1 MPETKGKKTS
11 AKKVMAR
18 KTSARKAA
26 AKKGTA
32 KKATARKATAKEATA
47 KQATAKKATAE
58 KATAK
63 KTSAKK
69 ATAKGAPP
77 ERDTAKKGAAKKS
90 TPQRRAPKTRAETK
104 AAGKTATAKKSP
116 PKRARKRK
124 VETIVFFGTP
134 EFAVPTLDALAAAGR
149 TPALV
154 VSRPAKAAGRG
165 KKAQDPPVAAW
176 AKERGIEVVQPE
188 SVRGEEFLDRLRELG
203 PDLGV
208 VVAFGRIFPAELLGI
223 PRLGLVNVHASLL
236 PKYRGASPI
245 QAALAAGE
253 KKTGVT
259 IMQVEEELDA
269 GPILGQE
276 EVRVRLHETAG
287 ELSERLAEI
296 GGRLLVETVDR
307 LEAGKVKER
316 KQRDESASYA
326 GTVEKEQGRVNWALE
341 AEELYNLIRAYDPW
355 PGMTATF
362 RGSPLKIVWAVPM
375 TWEKGPIGETGTYLG
390 LRQGRLAVL
399 AGGGTI
405 LGVEELQRPGKS
417 AVRASDFVNG
427 ERLRVGERFA

>member
-1 MPETKGKKTS
+1 VIGAAGSTGRPEVPAGRSGAPLSFAAESPIRPRPSASIRRMP
-11 AKKVMAR
+11 
-18 KTSARKAA
+18 
-26 AKKGTA
+26 
-32 KKATARKATAKEATA
+32 
-47 KQATAKKATAE
+47 AE
-58 KATAK
+58 KGP
-63 KTSAKK
+63 SGK
-69 ATAKGAPP
+69 ASG
-77 ERDTAKKGAAKKS
+77 
-90 TPQRRAPKTRAETK
+90 TK
-104 AAGKTATAKKSP
+104 PAGKRSP
-116 PKRARKRK
+116 RKRK
-124 VETIVFFGTP
+124 IESIVFFGTP
-134 EFAVPTLDALAAAGR
+134 EFALPTLEALEAARR

-165 KKAQDPPVAAW
+165 RKAQDPPVAAW
-176 AKERGIEVVQPE
+176 AKQRGVEVVQPD
-188 SVRGEEFLDRLRELG
+188 SVRGEGFLGKLRDLA

-208 VVAFGRIFPAELLGI
+208 VVAFGRIFPAELLEI
-223 PRLGLVNVHASLL
+223 PRLGLINLHASLL

-269 GPILGQE
+269 GPILAQE

-296 GGRLLVETVDR
+296 GARLLVETVAE

-316 KQRDESASYA
+316 RQRDESASYS
-326 GTVEKEQGRVNWALE
+326 GTVEKEQGRVNWALD

-362 RGSPLKIVWAVPM
+362 RGEPLKIVWAVPM
-375 TWEKGPIGETGTYLG
+375 TWERAPIGETGTYLG

-399 AGGGTI
+399 AGGSTI

-417 AVRASDFVNG
+417 VVRASDFVNG
-427 ERLRVGERFA
+427 ERLRVGEQFA

>member
-1 MPETKGKKTS
+1 MP
-11 AKKVMAR
+11 
-18 KTSARKAA
+18 
-26 AKKGTA
+26 
-32 KKATARKATAKEATA
+32 
-47 KQATAKKATAE
+47 AE
-58 KATAK
+58 KGP
-63 KTSAKK
+63 SGK
-69 ATAKGAPP
+69 ASG
-77 ERDTAKKGAAKKS
+77 
-90 TPQRRAPKTRAETK
+90 TK
-104 AAGKTATAKKSP
+104 PAGKRSP
-116 PKRARKRK
+116 RKRK
-124 VETIVFFGTP
+124 IESIVFFGTP
-134 EFAVPTLDALAAAGR
+134 EFALPTLEALEAARR

-165 KKAQDPPVAAW
+165 RKAQDPPVAAW
-176 AKERGIEVVQPE
+176 AKQRGVEVVQPD
-188 SVRGEEFLDRLRELG
+188 SVRGEGFLGKLRDLA

-208 VVAFGRIFPAELLGI
+208 VVAFGRIFPAELLEI
-223 PRLGLVNVHASLL
+223 PRLGLINLHASLL

-269 GPILGQE
+269 GPILAQE

-296 GGRLLVETVDR
+296 GARLLVETVAE

-316 KQRDESASYA
+316 RQRDESASYS
-326 GTVEKEQGRVNWALE
+326 GTVEKEQGRVNWALD

-362 RGSPLKIVWAVPM
+362 RGEPLKIVWAVPM
-375 TWEKGPIGETGTYLG
+375 TWERAPIGETGTYLG

-399 AGGGTI
+399 AGGSTI

-417 AVRASDFVNG
+417 VVRASDFVNG
-427 ERLRVGERFA
+427 ERLRVGEQFA

>member
-11 AKKVMAR
+11 AKKVTAR
-18 KTSARKAA
+18 KTSARTAA
-26 AKKGTA
+26 
-32 KKATARKATAKEATA
+32 
-47 KQATAKKATAE
+47 AKKATAE

-69 ATAKGAPP
+69 ATAKGAPS
-77 ERDTAKKGAAKKS
+77 EKDTAKGAAKKS
-90 TPQRRAPKTRAETK
+90 TPQKRAPKTRAETK

-362 RGSPLKIVWAVPM
+362 RGSPLRIVWAVPM